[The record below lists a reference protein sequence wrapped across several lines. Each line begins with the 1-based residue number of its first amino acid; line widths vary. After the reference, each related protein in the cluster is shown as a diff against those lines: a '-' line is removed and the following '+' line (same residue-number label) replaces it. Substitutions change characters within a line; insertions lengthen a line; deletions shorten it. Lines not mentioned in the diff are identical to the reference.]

1 MAVRNA
7 MTGRY
12 FTEENLLTL
21 AYLGI
26 KITDLILSDGNGDCT
41 EVLLKVPVV

>member
-1 MAVRNA
+1 MVVKNA
-7 MTGRY
+7 MRY
-12 FTEENLLTL
+12 VILLVNNLLTL